1 MDYDAIFPYVDP
13 LPERLTHEQ
22 QERLIKIFNEWGFF
36 SQDRYIQDMTWDDYS
51 YYVSLYYRLKAS

>member
-13 LPERLTHEQ
+13 LPKRLTHEQ

-36 SQDRYIQDMTWDDYS
+36 PQDVYIQSMT
-51 YYVSLYYRLKAS
+51 

>member
-13 LPERLTHEQ
+13 LPKRLTHEQ

-36 SQDRYIQDMTWDDYS
+36 PQDVYIQSMTWDDYS
-51 YYVSLYYRLKAS
+51 YYVSLYHRLRAS